1 MKPFTNVKILLAED
15 NPVNVFLISKI
26 LKGWNVEIDT
36 VENGKD
42 AINKLRENDYNLIL
56 MDTYM
61 PVMNGLEAIK
71 LIREGTVPAKKN
83 IPIINFSSAVME
95 ADKQIAI
102 DAGAND
108 LLDKAFEP
116 QLLHEKICRLLFIK

>member
-1 MKPFTNVKILLAED
+1 MNPFTNVKILLAED
-15 NPVNVFLISKI
+15 NLVNVFLITKI
-26 LKGWNVEIDT
+26 LKGWNVEVDT

-42 AINKLRENDYNLIL
+42 AINKLRENDYDLIL

-61 PVMNGLEAIK
+61 PIMNGLDAIK
-71 LIREGTVPAKKN
+71 LIREGVVPAKKD

-95 ADKQIAI
+95 TDKQIAM
-102 DAGAND
+102 DAGANAI
-108 LLDKAFEP
+108 LDKAFEP